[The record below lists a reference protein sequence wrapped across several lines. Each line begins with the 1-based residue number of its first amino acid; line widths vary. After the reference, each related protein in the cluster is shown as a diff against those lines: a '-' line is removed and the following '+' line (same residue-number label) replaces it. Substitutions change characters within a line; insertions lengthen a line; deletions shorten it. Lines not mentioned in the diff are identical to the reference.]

1 MRENP
6 RLYRGTRTQSREI
19 SYAKPIECDYH
30 QPDSTNERKPVMP
43 RIGGE
48 IRVLNDDLT
57 GQTIASEPHT
67 VKISVGDEPG
77 TVELFLSDESL
88 AALRGFANGDGPDAL
103 AALIAPSAASK
114 PRGKRSGGKSAP
126 GSGDVNKLAREWA
139 ATQGISVK
147 DRGRVPADVL
157 TGYQASLRTA
167 VTAPAG
173 GSARTAPAAPA
184 VKFETDAK

>member
-1 MRENP
+1 MRENT
-6 RLYRGTRTQSREI
+6 RRYRGARTQSRQI
-19 SYAKPIECDYH
+19 SYAKPIEYDYH
-30 QPDSTNERKPVMP
+30 QTDSTNERKPVMP

-67 VKISVGDEPG
+67 VKITVGDEPG

-114 PRGKRSGGKSAP
+114 PRGKRSGSKSATV
-126 GSGDVNKLAREWA
+126 GGDVNKLAREWA
-139 ATQGISVK
+139 ATQGIAVK
-147 DRGRVPADVL
+147 ARGRVPADVL
-157 TGYQASLRTA
+157 TGYQASLKPGA
-167 VTAPAG
+167 SAPAG
-173 GSARTAPAAPA
+173 GSPAVPAAKFA
-184 VKFETDAK
+184 TNDVK